1 VAKLLAMMN
10 KGKLGT
16 WSRIELDSGEVV
28 FVSLALEGVRVSSMK
43 KRFGFWVP
51 DKVLY
56 EVPTADAH
64 GMFSRRPLEPNHPV
78 FDTLQEQTG
87 EFLGW
92 LSGIVAAV
100 PDTTVMKV
108 ALPVLIGD
116 EKL

>member
-1 VAKLLAMMN
+1 MAKLLAMMN

-28 FVSLALEGVRVSSMK
+28 FVSLALEGVRVYSMK
-43 KRFGFWVP
+43 KRFFIWQP
-51 DKVLY
+51 DQVLY
-56 EVPTADAH
+56 EVPVVDAH
-64 GMFSRRPLEPNHPV
+64 ATFSRRPREADHPV
-78 FDTLQEQTG
+78 FDSLHEQTG

-100 PDTTVMKV
+100 PDTATMKI

-116 EKL
+116 EKI